1 MQTSSFKMHSNNSGK
16 CLHVKFIVVFILKAE
31 SSSGKREKRENAK
44 RNYEE
49 SSVKAL

>member
-16 CLHVKFIVVFILKAE
+16 CLHVKFIVVFILKE